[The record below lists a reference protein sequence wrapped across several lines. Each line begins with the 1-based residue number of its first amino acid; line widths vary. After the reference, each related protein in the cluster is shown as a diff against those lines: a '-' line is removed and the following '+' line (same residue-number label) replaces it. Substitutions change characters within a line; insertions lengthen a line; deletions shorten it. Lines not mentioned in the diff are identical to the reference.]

1 MADVPTP
8 SRARVGIYWVILA
21 AIPVLFFAL
30 LEGGLRVGGYG
41 KDLPLFQPLEGYP
54 GTRYQNR
61 EASRRYFYFQENP
74 PTPLYDFFRAEK
86 TPETFRLFVMGE
98 SSAAGYP
105 FYYGGAFSRMLQQR
119 LQQTFPERDIEV
131 VNTAMAAISSYTL
144 ADFAPEILAEQPD
157 AVLIY
162 AGHNEYYGA
171 LGVASAESLGRFPWL
186 IDAYLS
192 LQKLRTVQLLR
203 AGIARVMALAPRPN
217 PDGTTLMARMV
228 GEQEIPLDSPLYQ
241 AGLRQFERNLTR
253 VVRTF
258 TSAGVPVYVSTV
270 ASNERDQPPFI
281 SRPAAAFDATAWTAR
296 LDRLEALLARD
307 PAQARDS
314 LQIVVGLEDED
325 ARSRYLLGRAWWA
338 LGDTASAQLAF
349 LDAKD
354 RDRLRF
360 RAPEAIN
367 AKIRAVCS
375 VEGCIVVEGREAL
388 AARSPGQSIGAEM
401 MTEHLHPSIE
411 GFFTLA
417 DAFYESL
424 RQHEA
429 RLSWVRPISREQAR
443 SEILVTELDSLVG
456 MLRVRQLVSGWP
468 FQPLGR
474 EIPWQNQLNPQ
485 TFLDSLSIG
494 LFYNEISWMNA
505 NAQLQGYYERR
516 GEPLKALRAALAL
529 IQEYPFA
536 FEGYSMAANQ
546 LVSLGRLSDALLYA
560 NASLERGENAAA
572 LSLSGAILLQQEK
585 PSDAIPRLERAVALD
600 ARLVQA
606 QYNLAGAYFMANRP
620 DDARRAVQVYRQKF
634 GTHPGIEALAAQ
646 LGM

>member
-1 MADVPTP
+1 MAEVPLQ
-8 SRARVGIYWVILA
+8 SGGRQVVFWVLLA
-21 AIPVLFFAL
+21 AIPFLFFGA
-30 LEGGLRVGGYG
+30 LEGGLRLVGYG
-41 KDLPLFQPLEGYP
+41 KDLPLFQPLEGFP

-61 EASRRYFYFQENP
+61 EVSRRYFYFQENP

-119 LQQTFPERDIEV
+119 LQQTFPERDVEV

-162 AGHNEYYGA
+162 AGHNEFYGA

-203 AGIARVMALAPRPN
+203 AGLARVMALAPRPN

-258 TSAGVPVYVSTV
+258 RQADVPVYVSTV

-281 SRPAAAFDATAWTAR
+281 SRPAASFDPVAWSAR
-296 LDRLEALLARD
+296 LDRHEALLRQD
-307 PAQARDS
+307 PARAIDS
-314 LQIVVGLEDED
+314 LRVMVGLEDED

-338 LGDTASAQLAF
+338 LGDTASARLAF

-360 RAPEAIN
+360 RAPEALN
-367 AKIRAVCS
+367 ARIRAVCAQ
-375 VEGCIVVEGREAL
+375 EGCIVVEGREAL
-388 AARSPGQSIGAEM
+388 AAQSPGQSIGAEM
-401 MTEHLHPSIE
+401 MTEHLHPTIE

-424 RQHEA
+424 RQNES
-429 RLSWVRPISREQAR
+429 RLTWSRPISRSQAR
-443 SEILVTELDSLVG
+443 SEVLVTELDSLVG
-456 MLRVRQLVSGWP
+456 MLRVKQLMAGWP
-468 FQPLGR
+468 FQPLGQ
-474 EIPWQNQLNPQ
+474 EIPWQAQLNPQ
-485 TFLDSLSIG
+485 TFLDSLSIA
-494 LFYNEISWMNA
+494 LFYNEVTWMNA
-505 NAQLQGYYERR
+505 NAQLQTYYERR
-516 GEPLKALRAALAL
+516 GQPLKALRAALAF

-536 FEGYSMAANQ
+536 FEGYTMAANQ
-546 LVSLGRLSDALLYA
+546 LVALGRLNDALVYA
-560 NASLERGENAAA
+560 NASLDRGENAAA
-572 LSLSGAILLQQEK
+572 LSLSGAILLQQGNATE
-585 PSDAIPRLERAVALD
+585 AIPRLERAVALD
-600 ARLVQA
+600 GRLVQA

-620 DDARRAVQVYRQKF
+620 EDTRRAVRTYREKF

-646 LGM
+646 VGL